1 MPDKCHMP
9 CHSATVLLGSSRKT
23 DRQQARPHE
32 ASRAG
37 KRICKAE
44 CWPGEGLSSRA
55 DGKPGQAGISPWGAL
70 GLEGSPCSSGPTVR
84 ADSRA
89 KRGPERGL
97 PVPRSQELGATP
109 GQQLLPHS
117 STCLTHAHLLQTPA
131 HVGLGSGP
139 CPQVTSPD
147 PGQRPAL
154 PAPPTALQPESR
166 LSSQNQ
172 ERPSQGPQAPRLQRW
187 VCKQYSQNSVRGP
200 F

>member
-1 MPDKCHMP
+1 MAPVKTDPRVLQERTGREPDTLLSQQIPSLSSVPGPPLRTVPLSVPRCRHRTHALSISHQQEAGKVPDKCHMP
-9 CHSATVLLGSSRKT
+9 CHSATVLLGSSGKT

-70 GLEGSPCSSGPTVR
+70 GLEGSRCSSGPTVR

-97 PVPRSQELGATP
+97 PVPGPRSLAP
-109 GQQLLPHS
+109 
-117 STCLTHAHLLQTPA
+117 
-131 HVGLGSGP
+131 
-139 CPQVTSPD
+139 PQV
-147 PGQRPAL
+147 
-154 PAPPTALQPESR
+154 
-166 LSSQNQ
+166 SSCSLT
-172 ERPSQGPQAPRLQRW
+172 P
-187 VCKQYSQNSVRGP
+187 
-200 F
+200 